1 LGKILV
7 AVLFRT
13 LNNGCQINF
22 LHSTWICK
30 IREFLADYFTLISL
44 TCICLATM
52 DQYLSLTRSELSQLH
67 FAHQSI
73 PFLISC
79 DPLLGSCKNLNLI
92 YSKYSNYFVWL
103 VLLGPL
109 PVFVMLIFSLLSF
122 NNVRKI

>member
-1 LGKILV
+1 MV

-13 LNNGCQINF
+13 FNNGCQINC

-30 IREFLADYFTLISL
+30 IREFLVDYFTLISL

-67 FAHQSI
+67 FAHQNIS
-73 PFLISC
+73 FLVSF
-79 DPLLGSCKNLNLI
+79 DALLGSCKNSYLI
-92 YSKYSNYFVWL
+92 YSNYSNYFFWR
-103 VLLGPL
+103 VLLGSL
-109 PVFVMLIFSLLSF
+109 TVFVMLIFSLLSF